1 MTIKELEQ
9 RTGLPRT
16 SIRFYEQEGLLTPE
30 RRENNYRD
38 YSEED
43 VRTLE
48 KIKLLRQLSL
58 DLDDIRRLQAGE
70 LPLGQVLSE
79 QALALEGDRTDL
91 ERYAQVC
98 EALSRAGTTY
108 DDLDPEPW
116 LTALEEESLPLS
128 RRVDPAEQDT
138 IAAAPYPWR
147 RFFARAL
154 DLSLAGVL
162 WTVLQYFIFHQYSFF
177 HWDLSWP
184 EGVVGL
190 LVETSLSAWVA
201 WFLLLLLEPILLCTW
216 GYTPGKWLLR
226 LKVRQEDGQKLEYL
240 DALNR
245 TFRVFWQ
252 GCGFGILLIYE
263 ACMIYRCTQCG
274 KDQLKAN

>member
-43 VRTLE
+43 VHTLE

-91 ERYAQVC
+91 ERQKNNYRDYSQDDAATLEKIKLLRQ
-98 EALSRAGTTY
+98 LSL
-108 DDLDPEPW
+108 DLD
-116 LTALEEESLPLS
+116 TI
-128 RRVDPAEQDT
+128 RR
-138 IAAAPYPWR
+138 
-147 RFFARAL
+147 
-154 DLSLAGVL
+154 
-162 WTVLQYFIFHQYSFF
+162 LQA
-177 HWDLSWP
+177 
-184 EGVVGL
+184 V
-190 LVETSLSAWVA
+190 
-201 WFLLLLLEPILLCTW
+201 
-216 GYTPGKWLLR
+216 
-226 LKVRQEDGQKLEYL
+226 
-240 DALNR
+240 
-245 TFRVFWQ
+245 
-252 GCGFGILLIYE
+252 
-263 ACMIYRCTQCG
+263 
-274 KDQLKAN
+274 

>member
-138 IAAAPYPWR
+138 K
-147 RFFARAL
+147 L
-154 DLSLAGVL
+154 
-162 WTVLQYFIFHQYSFF
+162 FF
-177 HWDLSWP
+177 HVP
-184 EGVVGL
+184 
-190 LVETSLSAWVA
+190 
-201 WFLLLLLEPILLCTW
+201 
-216 GYTPGKWLLR
+216 
-226 LKVRQEDGQKLEYL
+226 
-240 DALNR
+240 
-245 TFRVFWQ
+245 
-252 GCGFGILLIYE
+252 
-263 ACMIYRCTQCG
+263 
-274 KDQLKAN
+274 